1 MFAEQLAEAGSRL
14 LAAVLEAARLQLDKP
29 AERSVAQQRRDTLQA
44 LMAHGEEWADR
55 LSEMLRDAAVA
66 DRPSTGTGALVASM
80 QGHTQKLMLVD
91 DETVQKEIF
100 ISRLSQAIVDLAV
113 WEFNDLNTRVAAL
126 EGLDELAD
134 HDLFRPQ
141 QLAKIV
147 VRSFIDSDFGPDAWA
162 GVENVMK
169 AEISALAT
177 EAYHEANRFLVEKGV
192 LPDVNLRTLIRR
204 SVDRTPVVASRQMP
218 LEDFNNT
225 GSGGASTGSGGTQ
238 FAPTT
243 YSGPGAY
250 GGGQGGPGGG
260 QGNHRGGQAGYGG
273 QGGQG
278 GQGGGQA
285 GYGGQGGGHGGYGG
299 QGGQG
304 GGSQDGYGGQGGSG
318 QGGHAGGQ
326 GGGGPGGYGGGQGG
340 GSQGGYGGQGGQG
353 GQGGGQGGYGGGQAG
368 GGQGGY
374 GGGPGGSGPGGYG
387 GGQGGGQGGYAP
399 GQAGGNGGGAGGA
412 TGYAGGG
419 GQGGQAAGGPGGGP
433 AGPGGSGTGDFMR
446 NTTLHPMGDAASAG
460 GAPGG
465 AGPGAPNVG
474 ISVTGNVKAP
484 NGVGGGG
491 SGGGAFVSQ
500 QQVQVDATLR
510 RFGRTMERHVQGFM
524 NTQRFSMPSAEI
536 TGAIAQAQQV
546 FVQHVEARQNE
557 GSVLAPTEMIEAL
570 RQQKQELKSTAST
583 QEERATIEVVA
594 LLFQSILTEDRIP
607 SAVRVWF
614 ARLQMPTLRVAM
626 AEPDFFSSAQHPAR
640 RLIDRMGACVMGF
653 DAAPQGAGPEL
664 EGEVAR
670 VVQVVE
676 AFPETGRKV
685 FQTVLVEFERFVE
698 RFFRDQNET
707 TKKGVSLASQVEQ
720 RETLA
725 IQYTIELRKLLD
737 GVPVQDGVR
746 EFMFQ
751 VWADVLATTAMRHG
765 LQSDETRV
773 VREAALELVWI
784 ASAKTTREE
793 RAEVI
798 RRLGPLL
805 AALRQG
811 MLAGGLPPERQET
824 SLRALNVAL
833 TAAFAARTASI
844 DPDQFGRLK
853 TRLEALDEILPDA
866 DFEIDDSFALDL
878 SGHESDELEIV
889 AEGGATPAASAL
901 AAADEMMVGAW
912 YMLDY
917 RDRQEAVQLAWQGMR
932 KQLSLFVSASG
943 RCVLFQ
949 RRRLAAF
956 LQAQLLVPAQDES
969 LTIAATRSA
978 IEKINADPD
987 RLK

>member
-1 MFAEQLAEAGSRL
+1 MFAEQLAEAGARL
-14 LAAVLEAARLQLDKP
+14 LAAVLEAARVALDKP
-29 AERSVAQQRRDTLQA
+29 AERSVAQQRRDTLQS
-44 LMAHGEEWADR
+44 LMTHGEEWIER
-55 LSEMLRDAAVA
+55 QNEMLRDAAA
-66 DRPSTGTGALVASM
+66 GDIPNTTTGSLVASM
-80 QGHTQKLMLVD
+80 TGQTQKLMLVD

-100 ISRLSQAIVDLAV
+100 ISRLSQAIVDVAV
-113 WEFNDLNTRVAAL
+113 WELNDLKTRVAAL
-126 EGLDELAD
+126 ESLDELSD

-141 QLAKIV
+141 QLAKVI
-147 VRSFIDSDFGPDAWA
+147 VRSFIDSDFGPGAWA
-162 GVENVMK
+162 DVENTMK
-169 AEISALAT
+169 LEISALAT
-177 EAYHEANRFLVEKGV
+177 EAYHEANRFLIEKGV

-204 SVDRTPVVASRQMP
+204 SVDRAPVVASRQMP
-218 LEDFNNT
+218 MEDFRNT
-225 GSGGASTGSGGTQ
+225 SSGGGITTGGGGTQ
-238 FAPTT
+238 FAPTS
-243 YSGPGAY
+243 YGGPGAY
-250 GGGQGGPGGG
+250 GGQGAGYGGSQGGHGGG
-260 QGNHRGGQAGYGG
+260 QGGYGGGQGGGYGG
-273 QGGQG
+273 QGGQGG

-285 GYGGQGGGHGGYGG
+285 GYGGHG
-299 QGGQG
+299 
-304 GGSQDGYGGQGGSG
+304 
-318 QGGHAGGQ
+318 
-326 GGGGPGGYGGGQGG
+326 GGGQGG
-340 GSQGGYGGQGGQG
+340 YG
-353 GQGGGQGGYGGGQAG
+353 GQGGGQGGYGGPGG
-368 GGQGGY
+368 HGGQGSGY
-374 GGGPGGSGPGGYG
+374 VGPG
-387 GGQGGGQGGYAP
+387 GGQGGGGGGGGSAPGQGNGGGYGAP

-412 TGYAGGG
+412 VGYSGGNGQGGNGGAAGG
-419 GQGGQAAGGPGGGP
+419 GQGAPGGG
-433 AGPGGSGTGDFMR
+433 GTADFMR
-446 NTTLHPMGDAASAG
+446 NATLQPMGGAAGA
-460 GAPGG
+460 APGG
-465 AGPGAPNVG
+465 AGGPGAPNVG
-474 ISVTGNVKAP
+474 VSVTGNVKAP
-484 NGVGGGG
+484 AGGGG
-491 SGGGAFVSQ
+491 GPFVSP

-546 FVQHVEARQNE
+546 FVQQVEARRNE
-557 GSVLAPTEMIEAL
+557 GSVLAPTEMIEVL
-570 RQQKQELKSTAST
+570 RQQKQEIKSTANT

-594 LLFQSILTEDRIP
+594 LLFASILTEDRIP

-640 RLIDRMGACVMGF
+640 RLIDRMGASVMGF
-653 DAAPQGAGPEL
+653 DAAPQSAGPEL
-664 EGEVAR
+664 EAEVAR

-685 FQTVLVEFERFVE
+685 FQTVLVEFERFLE
-698 RFFRDQNET
+698 KFFRDQNEV

-746 EFMFQ
+746 EFLFQ
-751 VWADVLATTAMRHG
+751 VWADILATTAMRHG

-793 RAEVI
+793 RADVI

-824 SLRALNVAL
+824 SLRSLNVAL
-833 TAAFAARTASI
+833 TAAFAARTSTI

-853 TRLEALDEILPDA
+853 QRLEALDEILPDA

-889 AEGGATPAASAL
+889 AEGGSTPSAGAL

-932 KQLSLFVSASG
+932 KQLSLFVSSSG

-956 LQAQLLVPAQDES
+956 LQAQLLVAAQDES

>member
-1 MFAEQLAEAGSRL
+1 MLEGQSTPDIARKARQMFAEQLADAGARL
-14 LAAVLEAARLQLDKP
+14 LNTVLEAARLQLDKP
-29 AERSVAQQRRDTLQA
+29 AERSVVQQRRDTLQA
-44 LMAHGEEWADR
+44 LMSHGQEWVER
-55 LSEMLRDAAVA
+55 LGESLRDAGVS
-66 DRPSTGTGALVASM
+66 DQPTTSTGALVASM

-100 ISRLSQAIVDLAV
+100 VSRLSQAIVDLAV
-113 WEFNDLNTRVAAL
+113 WELNDLGTRIAAL
-126 EGLDELAD
+126 EGLDEMAD

-141 QLAKIV
+141 QLAKII
-147 VRSFIDSDFGPDAWA
+147 VRSFIDSDFGADAWA
-162 GVENVMK
+162 GVEPTLKV
-169 AEISALAT
+169 EIGALAT
-177 EAYHEANRFLVEKGV
+177 EAYHEANRFLIEKGV
-192 LPDVNLRTLIRR
+192 LPEVNLRTLIRR
-204 SVDRTPVVASRQMP
+204 SVDRAPVVGSRPMG
-218 LEDFNNT
+218 LDEFRST
-225 GSGGASTGSGGTQ
+225 SGGGTSTSSGGTT
-238 FAPTT
+238 FAPTA
-243 YSGPGAY
+243 YGGSGH
-250 GGGQGGPGGG
+250 GGGQGQGSHGGQAGQGSGPGGG
-260 QGNHRGGQAGYGG
+260 QGGS
-273 QGGQG
+273 
-278 GQGGGQA
+278 
-285 GYGGQGGGHGGYGG
+285 GHGGGN
-299 QGGQG
+299 
-304 GGSQDGYGGQGGSG
+304 
-318 QGGHAGGQ
+318 
-326 GGGGPGGYGGGQGG
+326 
-340 GSQGGYGGQGGQG
+340 
-353 GQGGGQGGYGGGQAG
+353 GQGGYGGG
-368 GGQGGY
+368 
-374 GGGPGGSGPGGYG
+374 
-387 GGQGGGQGGYAP
+387 
-399 GQAGGNGGGAGGA
+399 N
-412 TGYAGGG
+412 GGG
-419 GQGGQAAGGPGGGP
+419 GQGGNG
-433 AGPGGSGTGDFMR
+433 GGSGMAEFMR
-446 NTTLHPMGDAASAG
+446 NTTLHPMDEG
-460 GAPGG
+460 G
-465 AGPGAPNVG
+465 
-474 ISVTGNVKAP
+474 T
-484 NGVGGGG
+484 GGGG
-491 SGGGAFVSQ
+491 SGAGGSGGAATGGGAGGGAGGPAGAAGAAGGKGGGTGQFSSPAS
-500 QQVQVDATLR
+500 VQVDATLR

-524 NTQRFSMPSAEI
+524 NTQRTAAPSGEM
-536 TGAIAQAQQV
+536 TGALAAAQRV
-546 FVQHVEARQNE
+546 FVERVQAHQNE
-557 GSVLAPTEMIEAL
+557 GVGLAAAEMVDAL
-570 RQQKQELKSTAST
+570 REQKQALKSVANT

-607 SAVRVWF
+607 TSVRVWF

-626 AEPDFFSSAQHPAR
+626 SEPDFFSSAQHPAR

-685 FQTVLVEFERFVE
+685 FQTVLVEFERFIE
-698 RFFRDQNET
+698 RYFRDQNET

-746 EFMFQ
+746 EFLFQ

-765 LQSDETRV
+765 PQSDETRA
-773 VREAALELVWI
+773 VRDAALELVWI

-811 MLAGGLPPERQET
+811 MLSGGLPGDRQET
-824 SLRALNVAL
+824 SLRALNVSL
-833 TAAFAARTASI
+833 TAAFAARSAAI
-844 DPDQFGRLK
+844 DTDQLSRLK
-853 TRLEALDEILPDA
+853 LRLEALDEILPDA

-889 AEGGATPAASAL
+889 AEGGMTPSAGAL
-901 AAADEMMVGAW
+901 AATDEMLVGAW
-912 YMLDY
+912 YMLEY

-932 KQLSLFVSASG
+932 KQLSLFVSSRG

-956 LQAQLLVPAQDES
+956 LQAQLLTPAQDES

>member
-1 MFAEQLAEAGSRL
+1 MFAELLAEAGPRL
-14 LAAVLEAARLQLDKP
+14 LAAVLEAARLLLDKP

-44 LMAHGEEWADR
+44 LMTHGEEWIDR
-55 LSEMLRDAAVA
+55 QGEMLRDAAVS
-66 DRPSTGTGALVASM
+66 DRPTTSTGALVASM

-100 ISRLSQAIVDLAV
+100 ISRLSQAIVDVAV
-113 WEFNDLNTRVAAL
+113 WELNDLTTRVSAL
-126 EGLDELAD
+126 EGLPELAD

-141 QLAKIV
+141 QLSKII

-162 GVENVMK
+162 GIEATVKVEI
-169 AEISALAT
+169 AALAT
-177 EAYHEANRFLVEKGV
+177 EAYHEANRYLIEKGV
-192 LPDVNLRTLIRR
+192 LPEVNLRTLIRR
-204 SVDRTPVVASRQMP
+204 SVDRGPVVASRQVP
-218 LEDFNNT
+218 LEDFRT
-225 GSGGASTGSGGTQ
+225 TGGSGVTTGGSATQ
-238 FAPTT
+238 FAPTA
-243 YSGPGAY
+243 YGGPGGH
-250 GGGQGGPGGG
+250 GGGQGG
-260 QGNHRGGQAGYGG
+260 AGRSGPVG
-273 QGGQG
+273 I
-278 GQGGGQA
+278 GQGGG
-285 GYGGQGGGHGGYGG
+285 YV
-299 QGGQG
+299 
-304 GGSQDGYGGQGGSG
+304 
-318 QGGHAGGQ
+318 
-326 GGGGPGGYGGGQGG
+326 
-340 GSQGGYGGQGGQG
+340 
-353 GQGGGQGGYGGGQAG
+353 GQGGYGSQGNASGGTGQSGGPIGSNSYTGVNNYSGGNGAAG
-368 GGQGGY
+368 GGAADFARGGTLS
-374 GGGPGGSGPGGYG
+374 P
-387 GGQGGGQGGYAP
+387 
-399 GQAGGNGGGAGGA
+399 
-412 TGYAGGG
+412 TGEA
-419 GQGGQAAGGPGGGP
+419 
-433 AGPGGSGTGDFMR
+433 
-446 NTTLHPMGDAASAG
+446 
-460 GAPGG
+460 

-474 ISVTGNVKAP
+474 ISVTGNVNAP
-484 NGVGGGG
+484 GGGG
-491 SGGGAFVSQ
+491 QFVSPASA
-500 QQVQVDATLR
+500 QVDATLR

-524 NTQRFSMPSAEI
+524 NTQRLSAPSVEI
-536 TGAIAQAQQV
+536 IGAIASAQRV
-546 FVQHVEARQNE
+546 FVEQVEARRNE
-557 GSVLAPTEMIEAL
+557 GSALAPAEMVEAL
-570 RQQKQELKSTAST
+570 REQKQAVKTTANT

-594 LLFQSILTEDRIP
+594 LLFASILTEDKIP
-607 SAVRVWF
+607 PTVRVWF

-698 RFFRDQNET
+698 KFFRDQNET

-746 EFMFQ
+746 DFMFQ

-798 RRLGPLL
+798 RRLAPLL
-805 AALRQG
+805 ASLRQG
-811 MLAGGLPPERQET
+811 MVAGGLPAERQET
-824 SLRALNVAL
+824 SLRALNIAL
-833 TAAFAARTASI
+833 TAAFAARSASI
-844 DPDQFGRLK
+844 DPDQLGRLK

-889 AEGGATPAASAL
+889 AEGGATPSAGAL
-901 AAADEMMVGAW
+901 AAADEIVVGAW
-912 YMLDY
+912 YLLEY
-917 RDRQEAVQLAWQGMR
+917 RDRQEEMQLAWQGMR
-932 KQLSLFVSASG
+932 KQLSLFVSARG

-956 LQAQLLVPAQDES
+956 LQAQLLTPAQNES
-969 LTIAATRSA
+969 LTTAATRSA

>member
-1 MFAEQLAEAGSRL
+1 MFAEQLAEVGPRL
-14 LAAVLEAARLQLDKP
+14 LTAVLDAARLQLDKP
-29 AERSVAQQRRDTLQA
+29 AERSVAQQRRDTMQA
-44 LMAHGEEWADR
+44 LMTHGQEWIER
-55 LSEMLRDAAVA
+55 QGELLRDACVA
-66 DRPSTGTGALVASM
+66 DRTTTGTGALVASM

-100 ISRLSQAIVDLAV
+100 VSRLSQAIVDQAV
-113 WEFNDLNTRVAAL
+113 WELNDLGTRISAL
-126 EGLDELAD
+126 EGLEELAD

-141 QLAKIV
+141 QLAKII

-162 GVENVMK
+162 GIESTVRV
-169 AEISALAT
+169 EISTLAT
-177 EAYHEANRFLVEKGV
+177 EAYHEANRYLIEKGV
-192 LPDVNLRTLIRR
+192 LPEVNLRTLIRR
-204 SVDRTPVVASRQMP
+204 TVDRAPVVASRQMG
-218 LEDFNNT
+218 LDEFKNT
-225 GSGGASTGSGGTQ
+225 GSGGTSTSSGGTT
-238 FAPTT
+238 FAPTA
-243 YSGPGAY
+243 YAGSGHGGA
-250 GGGQGGPGGG
+250 Q
-260 QGNHRGGQAGYGG
+260 GGQA
-273 QGGQG
+273 
-278 GQGGGQA
+278 
-285 GYGGQGGGHGGYGG
+285 
-299 QGGQG
+299 
-304 GGSQDGYGGQGGSG
+304 
-318 QGGHAGGQ
+318 
-326 GGGGPGGYGGGQGG
+326 
-340 GSQGGYGGQGGQG
+340 
-353 GQGGGQGGYGGGQAG
+353 GGQGGYGGGQG
-368 GGQGGY
+368 GSHGGQGG
-374 GGGPGGSGPGGYG
+374 
-387 GGQGGGQGGYAP
+387 
-399 GQAGGNGGGAGGA
+399 AGD
-412 TGYAGGG
+412 GGG
-419 GQGGQAAGGPGGGP
+419 GGVA
-433 AGPGGSGTGDFMR
+433 DFMR
-446 NTTLHPMGDAASAG
+446 NTTLHPMGEGSGGYAG
-460 GAPGG
+460 SG
-465 AGPGAPNVG
+465 
-474 ISVTGNVKAP
+474 
-484 NGVGGGG
+484 GGGG
-491 SGGGAFVSQ
+491 SGGPGGAAVPGGAISGKGGGGAGGGQFSSPGS
-500 QQVQVDATLR
+500 VQVDATLR

-524 NTQRFSMPSAEI
+524 NTQRISAPSGEM
-536 TGAIAQAQQV
+536 TGALAQAQRV
-546 FVQHVEARQNE
+546 FVERVEAHRNE
-557 GSVLAPTEMIEAL
+557 GSALAPTEMIDAL
-570 RQQKQELKSTAST
+570 RQQKQALKSVANT

-607 SAVRVWF
+607 TSVRVWF

-626 AEPDFFSSAQHPAR
+626 SEPDFFSSAQHPAR

-698 RFFRDQNET
+698 RYFRDQNET

-720 RETLA
+720 RETMA

-746 EFMFQ
+746 EFLFQ

-765 LQSDETRV
+765 PQSEETRT
-773 VREAALELVWI
+773 VRDAALELVWI

-811 MLAGGLPPERQET
+811 MLAGGLPAERQET
-824 SLRALNVAL
+824 SLRALNISL
-833 TAAFAARTASI
+833 TAAFAARSAAI
-844 DPDQFGRLK
+844 DSEQLSRLK
-853 TRLEALDEILPDA
+853 LRLEALDEILPDA

-889 AEGGATPAASAL
+889 AEGGMTPSAGAL
-901 AAADEMMVGAW
+901 AATDEMLVGAW
-912 YMLDY
+912 YMLEY

-932 KQLSLFVSASG
+932 KQLSLFVSSRG

-956 LQAQLLVPAQDES
+956 LQAQLLTPAQDES

>member
-14 LAAVLEAARLQLDKP
+14 LSAVLEAARLQLDKP

-44 LMAHGEEWADR
+44 LMTHGEEWVDR
-55 LSEMLRDAAVA
+55 LGEMLRDAAVA

-100 ISRLSQAIVDLAV
+100 ISRLSQAIVDQAV
-113 WEFNDLNTRVAAL
+113 WEFNDLSTRVAAL

-147 VRSFIDSDFGPDAWA
+147 VRSFIDSDFGPDAWS
-162 GVENVMK
+162 GVESVVK
-169 AEISALAT
+169 LELSALAT

-204 SVDRTPVVASRQMP
+204 SVDRTPVVGSRQMP

-225 GSGGASTGSGGTQ
+225 SGGGTSTGSGGTQ

-243 YSGPGAY
+243 YGGPGGY
-250 GGGQGGPGGG
+250 GGGPGGG
-260 QGNHRGGQAGYGG
+260 QGNQR
-273 QGGQG
+273 GGQG

-285 GYGGQGGGHGGYGG
+285 GYGGQGGYGG
-299 QGGQG
+299 
-304 GGSQDGYGGQGGSG
+304 
-318 QGGHAGGQ
+318 
-326 GGGGPGGYGGGQGG
+326 P
-340 GSQGGYGGQGGQG
+340 
-353 GQGGGQGGYGGGQAG
+353 GGGQAG
-368 GGQGGY
+368 YGGQGGY
-374 GGGPGGSGPGGYG
+374 GGGPGG
-387 GGQGGGQGGYAP
+387 GGQGGYGP

-412 TGYAGGG
+412 VGYAADN
-419 GQGGQAAGGPGGGP
+419 GQGGGNGAGGGP
-433 AGPGGSGTGDFMR
+433 AGPGGGSMADFMR
-446 NTTLHPMGDAASAG
+446 NTTLHPMGDG
-460 GAPGG
+460 GGVGGGPGG
-465 AGPGAPNVG
+465 GGPGAPNVG
-474 ISVTGNVKAP
+474 ISVTGNVRAP
-484 NGVGGGG
+484 AG
-491 SGGGAFVSQ
+491 GGGAFVSQ

-524 NTQRFSMPSAEI
+524 NTQRFQMPSAEI

-546 FVQHVEARQNE
+546 FVQRVEARQNE
-557 GSVLAPTEMIEAL
+557 GSALAPTEMIEAL
-570 RQQKQELKSTAST
+570 QKQKQELKSTANT

-698 RFFRDQNET
+698 KFFRDQNET

-805 AALRQG
+805 AALRRG

-833 TAAFAARTASI
+833 TAAFAARTATI
-844 DPDQFGRLK
+844 DPEQFGRLK

-901 AAADEMMVGAW
+901 AAADEMMVGGW

>member
-1 MFAEQLAEAGSRL
+1 MFAEQLAEAGPRL
-14 LAAVLEAARLQLDKP
+14 LSAVLEAARAQLDKP
-29 AERSVAQQRRDTLQA
+29 AERSVAQQRRDTMQA
-44 LMAHGEEWADR
+44 LMTHGEEWIDR
-55 LSEMLRDAAVA
+55 QGEMLRDAAVA

-100 ISRLSQAIVDLAV
+100 ISRLSQAIVDVAV

-141 QLAKIV
+141 QIAKIV

-162 GVENVMK
+162 GVESVIK
-169 AEISALAT
+169 LELGALAT
-177 EAYHEANRFLVEKGV
+177 EGYHEANRFLIEKGV

-204 SVDRTPVVASRQMP
+204 SVDRAPVVASRQMP
-218 LEDFNNT
+218 LEDFRNT
-225 GSGGASTGSGGTQ
+225 SSGGASTGSGGTQ

-243 YSGPGAY
+243 Y
-250 GGGQGGPGGG
+250 
-260 QGNHRGGQAGYGG
+260 
-273 QGGQG
+273 
-278 GQGGGQA
+278 
-285 GYGGQGGGHGGYGG
+285 
-299 QGGQG
+299 
-304 GGSQDGYGGQGGSG
+304 
-318 QGGHAGGQ
+318 
-326 GGGGPGGYGGGQGG
+326 GGPGGYGGGQGG
-340 GSQGGYGGQGGQG
+340 HGGGQGGQG
-353 GQGGGQGGYGGGQAG
+353 GQGGYGAGQGSGH
-368 GGQGGY
+368 GGQGGSH
-374 GGGPGGSGPGGYG
+374 GGYTGGQGGYG
-387 GGQGGGQGGYAP
+387 GGQGGGQGGYAGGQGGQGGGGQGGQGGYGGGQGAGGQGGYGGGQGGGGQGGYGP

-412 TGYAGGG
+412 TGYAGGNGQG
-419 GQGGQAAGGPGGGP
+419 GQGGGNGGPGGGP
-433 AGPGGSGTGDFMR
+433 AGPGGGSMADFMR
-446 NTTLHPMGDAASAG
+446 NTTLHPMGDAGGAG

-465 AGPGAPNVG
+465 GGPGAPNVG

-484 NGVGGGG
+484 NGGGG
-491 SGGGAFVSQ
+491 GGGAFVSP

-765 LQSDETRV
+765 LQSGETRV

-889 AEGGATPAASAL
+889 AEGGATPAAGAL

>member
-1 MFAEQLAEAGSRL
+1 MFAEQLAEAGGRL
-14 LAAVLEAARLQLDKP
+14 LTSVLEAARLQLDKP
-29 AERSVAQQRRDTLQA
+29 AERSVAQQRRDTMQA
-44 LMAHGEEWADR
+44 LMAHGEEWIDR
-55 LSEMLRDAAVA
+55 QGEMLRDACVA
-66 DRPSTGTGALVASM
+66 DRPTTGTGALVASM

-113 WEFNDLNTRVAAL
+113 WELNDLSTRVAAL

-141 QLAKIV
+141 QLAKII
-147 VRSFIDSDFGPDAWA
+147 VRSFIDSDFGADAWA
-162 GVENVMK
+162 GIEGHVKVEI
-169 AEISALAT
+169 AALAT
-177 EAYHEANRFLVEKGV
+177 EAYHEANRFLIEKGV
-192 LPDVNLRTLIRR
+192 LPEVNLRTLIRR
-204 SVDRTPVVASRQMP
+204 SVDRAPVVASRQMP
-218 LEDFNNT
+218 LEDFRNT
-225 GSGGASTGSGGTQ
+225 SDGGTSTGGGGTQ
-238 FAPTT
+238 FAPTA
-243 YSGPGAY
+243 YSGPGGY
-250 GGGQGGPGGG
+250 GQSGQGGGQGG
-260 QGNHRGGQAGYGG
+260 Q
-273 QGGQG
+273 
-278 GQGGGQA
+278 
-285 GYGGQGGGHGGYGG
+285 
-299 QGGQG
+299 
-304 GGSQDGYGGQGGSG
+304 
-318 QGGHAGGQ
+318 
-326 GGGGPGGYGGGQGG
+326 GGYGGGQGG
-340 GSQGGYGGQGGQG
+340 GGHGGGQGGQGSGQGGYGAGQG
-353 GQGGGQGGYGGGQAG
+353 GQGGGQGGYGGGQ
-368 GGQGGY
+368 
-374 GGGPGGSGPGGYG
+374 GGYG
-387 GGQGGGQGGYAP
+387 GGQGGQSGGNGGGYGGGNGSA
-399 GQAGGNGGGAGGA
+399 GHGGGAGGGNGGPGGAGGAGPGGGGGSMADFMRNTSLQPMGDGGASGGPSGPGGPAGAGGGAGGA
-412 TGYAGGG
+412 
-419 GQGGQAAGGPGGGP
+419 
-433 AGPGGSGTGDFMR
+433 
-446 NTTLHPMGDAASAG
+446 
-460 GAPGG
+460 
-465 AGPGAPNVG
+465 GAPNVG
-474 ISVTGNVKAP
+474 ITVTGNVKAP
-484 NGVGGGG
+484 GAAGGGG
-491 SGGGAFVSQ
+491 GGQFVSPAS
-500 QQVQVDATLR
+500 VQVDATLR

-524 NTQRFSMPSAEI
+524 NTQRFTMPSGEM
-536 TGAIAQAQQV
+536 TGAIAAAQQV
-546 FVQHVEARQNE
+546 FVERVEARRNE
-557 GSVLAPTEMIEAL
+557 GSSLAPAEMVDAL
-570 RQQKQELKSTAST
+570 RQQKQALKSTAST

-594 LLFQSILTEDRIP
+594 LLFQSILTEERIP

-698 RFFRDQNET
+698 KFFREQNEM

-746 EFMFQ
+746 EFLFQ

-765 LQSDETRV
+765 LQGEETRV
-773 VREAALELVWI
+773 VRDAALELVWI

-798 RRLGPLL
+798 RRLAPLL
-805 AALRQG
+805 GSLRQG
-811 MLAGGLPPERQET
+811 MLAGGLPAERQES
-824 SLRALNVAL
+824 SLRALNIAL
-833 TAAFAARTASI
+833 TAAFAARTATI
-844 DPDQFGRLK
+844 DPDQLGRLK
-853 TRLEALDEILPDA
+853 QRLEALDEILPDA

-889 AEGGATPAASAL
+889 AEGGSTPSAGAL
-901 AAADEMMVGAW
+901 AAADEMLVGAW
-912 YMLDY
+912 YMLEY
-917 RDRQEAVQLAWQGMR
+917 RDRQEQVQLAWQGMR
-932 KQLSLFVSASG
+932 KQLSLFVSARG

-956 LQAQLLVPAQDES
+956 LQAQLLTPAQEES
-969 LTIAATRSA
+969 LTMAATRSA

>member
-1 MFAEQLAEAGSRL
+1 MFAELLAEAGPRL
-14 LAAVLEAARLQLDKP
+14 LAAVLEAARLLLDKP

-44 LMAHGEEWADR
+44 LMAHGEEWIDR
-55 LSEMLRDAAVA
+55 QGEMLRDAAVS
-66 DRPSTGTGALVASM
+66 DRPTTSTGALVASM

-100 ISRLSQAIVDLAV
+100 ISRLSQAIVDVAV
-113 WEFNDLNTRVAAL
+113 WELNDLTTRVAAL
-126 EGLDELAD
+126 EGLNELAD

-141 QLAKIV
+141 QLSKII
-147 VRSFIDSDFGPDAWA
+147 VRSFIDSDFGADAWA
-162 GVENVMK
+162 GIEATVKVEI
-169 AEISALAT
+169 AAFAT
-177 EAYHEANRFLVEKGV
+177 EAYHEANRFLIERGV
-192 LPDVNLRTLIRR
+192 LPEVNLRTLIRR
-204 SVDRTPVVASRQMP
+204 SVDRGPVVASRQVP
-218 LEDFNNT
+218 LEDYRT
-225 GSGGASTGSGGTQ
+225 TGGAGLTTGGSATQ
-238 FAPTT
+238 FAPT
-243 YSGPGAY
+243 AY
-250 GGGQGGPGGG
+250 
-260 QGNHRGGQAGYGG
+260 
-273 QGGQG
+273 
-278 GQGGGQA
+278 
-285 GYGGQGGGHGGYGG
+285 
-299 QGGQG
+299 
-304 GGSQDGYGGQGGSG
+304 
-318 QGGHAGGQ
+318 
-326 GGGGPGGYGGGQGG
+326 
-340 GSQGGYGGQGGQG
+340 
-353 GQGGGQGGYGGGQAG
+353 
-368 GGQGGY
+368 
-374 GGGPGGSGPGGYG
+374 SGPGGYG
-387 GGQGGGQGGYAP
+387 GGQGGGQGGGGQP
-399 GQAGGNGGGAGGA
+399 G
-412 TGYAGGG
+412 GGG
-419 GQGGQAAGGPGGGP
+419 GQPGGGHGYPAGNGQGGGYVGQGGPGSVP
-433 AGPGGSGTGDFMR
+433 AGPGGPGQSGGSGHIGSNSYTGV
-446 NTTLHPMGDAASAG
+446 NSYTG
-460 GAPGG
+460 GSNAPGG
-465 AGPGAPNVG
+465 MAEYMRGTTLSPTGEAAGPAAPNVG
-474 ISVTGNVKAP
+474 ISVTGNVRAP
-484 NGVGGGG
+484 AGGGG
-491 SGGGAFVSQ
+491 PFVSPAS
-500 QQVQVDATLR
+500 VQVDATLR

-524 NTQRFSMPSAEI
+524 NTQRLSAPSVEI
-536 TGAIAQAQQV
+536 IGAIASAQRV
-546 FVQHVEARQNE
+546 FVERVEARRNE
-557 GSVLAPTEMIEAL
+557 GSALAPAEMVEAL
-570 RQQKQELKSTAST
+570 REQKQAVKTTANT

-594 LLFQSILTEDRIP
+594 LLFASILTEDKIP
-607 SAVRVWF
+607 PTVRVWF

-698 RFFRDQNET
+698 KFFRDQNET

-746 EFMFQ
+746 DFMFQ

-798 RRLGPLL
+798 RRLAPLL
-805 AALRQG
+805 ASLRQG
-811 MLAGGLPPERQET
+811 MVAGGLPAERQET
-824 SLRALNVAL
+824 SLRALNIAL
-833 TAAFAARTASI
+833 TAAFAARSASI
-844 DPDQFGRLK
+844 DPDQLGRLK

-889 AEGGATPAASAL
+889 AEGGATPSAGSL
-901 AAADEMMVGAW
+901 AAADEIVVGAW
-912 YMLDY
+912 YMLEY
-917 RDRQEAVQLAWQGMR
+917 RDRQEEMQLAWQGMR
-932 KQLSLFVSASG
+932 KQLSLFVSARG

-956 LQAQLLVPAQDES
+956 LQAQLLMPAQNES
-969 LTIAATRSA
+969 LTTAATRSA

>member
-1 MFAEQLAEAGSRL
+1 MLEGKSSPDIARKARQMFAEQLAEAGPRL
-14 LAAVLEAARLQLDKP
+14 LTAVLDAARLQLDKP
-29 AERSVAQQRRDTLQA
+29 AERSVAQQRRDTMQA
-44 LMAHGEEWADR
+44 LMTHGQEWIER
-55 LSEMLRDAAVA
+55 QGEVLRDACVA
-66 DRPSTGTGALVASM
+66 DRSTTGTGALVASM

-100 ISRLSQAIVDLAV
+100 VSRLSQAIVDQAV
-113 WEFNDLNTRVAAL
+113 WELNDLGTRISAL
-126 EGLDELAD
+126 EGLEELAD

-141 QLAKIV
+141 QLAKII

-162 GVENVMK
+162 GVESTVRL
-169 AEISALAT
+169 EISTLAT
-177 EAYHEANRFLVEKGV
+177 EAYHEANRYLIEKGV
-192 LPDVNLRTLIRR
+192 LPEVNLRTLIRR
-204 SVDRTPVVASRQMP
+204 SVDRAPVVASRQMG
-218 LEDFNNT
+218 LDEFRNT
-225 GSGGASTGSGGTQ
+225 SSGGTSTSSGGTT
-238 FAPTT
+238 FAPTS
-243 YSGPGAY
+243 YAGSGHGGA
-250 GGGQGGPGGG
+250 
-260 QGNHRGGQAGYGG
+260 
-273 QGGQG
+273 QGGQTG
-278 GQGGGQA
+278 GQ
-285 GYGGQGGGHGGYGG
+285 
-299 QGGQG
+299 
-304 GGSQDGYGGQGGSG
+304 
-318 QGGHAGGQ
+318 
-326 GGGGPGGYGGGQGG
+326 
-340 GSQGGYGGQGGQG
+340 
-353 GQGGGQGGYGGGQAG
+353 
-368 GGQGGY
+368 
-374 GGGPGGSGPGGYG
+374 GGYG
-387 GGQGGGQGGYAP
+387 GGQGGGQGGSGG
-399 GQAGGNGGGAGGA
+399 GQGGGQGGYGGSQGAQGGAGYGGGNGNGNGNGNSGHGGGGNGG
-412 TGYAGGG
+412 GGG
-419 GQGGQAAGGPGGGP
+419 GQGGGGGGV
-433 AGPGGSGTGDFMR
+433 ADFMR
-446 NTTLHPMGDAASAG
+446 NTTLHPMGEGSGGYAG
-460 GAPGG
+460 SG
-465 AGPGAPNVG
+465 
-474 ISVTGNVKAP
+474 
-484 NGVGGGG
+484 GGGG
-491 SGGGAFVSQ
+491 SGGPGGAAVPGGSIGAKADGKGGGGQFGSPGS
-500 QQVQVDATLR
+500 VQVDATLR

-524 NTQRFSMPSAEI
+524 NTQRISAPSGEM
-536 TGAIAQAQQV
+536 TGALAQAQRV
-546 FVQHVEARQNE
+546 FVERVEAHRNE
-557 GSVLAPTEMIEAL
+557 GSALEPTEMIDAL
-570 RQQKQELKSTAST
+570 RQQKQALKSVANT

-607 SAVRVWF
+607 TSVRVWF

-626 AEPDFFSSAQHPAR
+626 SEPDFFSSAQHPAR

-698 RFFRDQNET
+698 RYFRDQNET

-720 RETLA
+720 RETMA

-746 EFMFQ
+746 EFLFQ

-765 LQSDETRV
+765 PQSEETRI
-773 VREAALELVWI
+773 VRDAALELVWI

-811 MLAGGLPPERQET
+811 MLAGGLPAERQET
-824 SLRALNVAL
+824 SLRALNISL
-833 TAAFAARTASI
+833 TAAFAARSAAI
-844 DPDQFGRLK
+844 DSEQLSRLK
-853 TRLEALDEILPDA
+853 LRLEALDEILPDA

-889 AEGGATPAASAL
+889 AEGGTTPSAGAL
-901 AAADEMMVGAW
+901 AATDEMLVGAW
-912 YMLDY
+912 YMLEY

-932 KQLSLFVSASG
+932 KQLSLFVSSRG

-956 LQAQLLVPAQDES
+956 LQAQLLTPAQDES

>member
-14 LAAVLEAARLQLDKP
+14 LAGVLEAARLLLDKP

-44 LMAHGEEWADR
+44 LMTHGEEWIER
-55 LSEMLRDAAVA
+55 QGEMLRDACVA

-113 WEFNDLNTRVAAL
+113 WELNDLTTRVAAL
-126 EGLDELAD
+126 EGLDELPD

-141 QLAKIV
+141 QLAKII
-147 VRSFIDSDFGPDAWA
+147 VRSFIDSDFGADAWA
-162 GVENVMK
+162 GIEPTVK
-169 AEISALAT
+169 GEIAVLAT
-177 EAYHEANRFLVEKGV
+177 EAYHEANRFLIEKGV
-192 LPDVNLRTLIRR
+192 LPEVNLRTLIRR
-204 SVDRTPVVASRQMP
+204 SVDRGPVVASRQMP
-218 LEDFNNT
+218 LEDFRNT
-225 GSGGASTGSGGTQ
+225 STGGAPSTGSGGTQ
-238 FAPTT
+238 FAPT
-243 YSGPGAY
+243 AY
-250 GGGQGGPGGG
+250 AGGPGG
-260 QGNHRGGQAGYGG
+260 APSTGYGG
-273 QGGQG
+273 GHGGHG
-278 GQGGGQA
+278 GQGGGQG
-285 GYGGQGGGHGGYGG
+285 GYSGGQGGYGG
-299 QGGQG
+299 GQ
-304 GGSQDGYGGQGGSG
+304 
-318 QGGHAGGQ
+318 
-326 GGGGPGGYGGGQGG
+326 GGYGGGQGG
-340 GSQGGYGGQGGQG
+340 GSHPGGQGGG
-353 GQGGGQGGYGGGQAG
+353 STGYGGQGGYGGGGQG
-368 GGQGGY
+368 GGQGAQ
-374 GGGPGGSGPGGYG
+374 GGPGGSGQAGGYG
-387 GGQGGGQGGYAP
+387 A
-399 GQAGGNGGGAGGA
+399 GNGGG
-412 TGYAGGG
+412 GGG
-419 GQGGQAAGGPGGGP
+419 GGGGGAPGGGP
-433 AGPGGSGTGDFMR
+433 ADFMR
-446 NTTLHPMGDAASAG
+446 NATLAPMGDGGGPGGQA
-460 GAPGG
+460 GAPG
-465 AGPGAPNVG
+465 GPGAPNVG
-474 ISVTGNVKAP
+474 VTVTGNVKAP
-484 NGVGGGG
+484 
-491 SGGGAFVSQ
+491 GGAGNGHFVSPAS
-500 QQVQVDATLR
+500 VQVDATLR

-524 NTQRFSMPSAEI
+524 NTQRLSAPSGEM
-536 TGAIAQAQQV
+536 TGAIASAQRV
-546 FVQHVEARQNE
+546 FVERVEARRNE
-557 GSVLAPTEMIEAL
+557 GSALAPAEIVEAL
-570 RQQKQELKSTAST
+570 REQKQALKTTANT

-614 ARLQMPTLRVAM
+614 ARLQMPVLRVAL

-685 FQTVLVEFERFVE
+685 FQTVLVEFERFIE
-698 RFFRDQNET
+698 KFFRDQNET

-746 EFMFQ
+746 EFLFQ

-811 MLAGGLPPERQET
+811 MLAGGLPAERQET
-824 SLRALNVAL
+824 SLRALNIAL
-833 TAAFAARTASI
+833 TAAFAARSASI
-844 DPDQFGRLK
+844 DPDQLGRLK
-853 TRLEALDEILPDA
+853 QRLEALDEILPDA

-889 AEGGATPAASAL
+889 AEGGSTPSAGAL
-901 AAADEMMVGAW
+901 AATDEMLVGSW
-912 YMLDY
+912 YMLEY
-917 RDRQEAVQLAWQGMR
+917 RDRQEAMQLAWQGMR
-932 KQLSLFVSASG
+932 KQLSLFVSARG

>member
-1 MFAEQLAEAGSRL
+1 MLEGKSSPDIARKARQMFAEQLAEAGPRL
-14 LAAVLEAARLQLDKP
+14 LTAVLDAARLQLDKP
-29 AERSVAQQRRDTLQA
+29 AERSVAQQRRDTMQA
-44 LMAHGEEWADR
+44 LMTHGQEWIER
-55 LSEMLRDAAVA
+55 QGELLRDACVA
-66 DRPSTGTGALVASM
+66 DRTTTGTGALVASM

-100 ISRLSQAIVDLAV
+100 VSRLSQAIVDQAV
-113 WEFNDLNTRVAAL
+113 WELNDLGTRISAL
-126 EGLDELAD
+126 EGLEELAD

-141 QLAKIV
+141 QLAKII

-162 GVENVMK
+162 GVESTVRL
-169 AEISALAT
+169 EISTLAT
-177 EAYHEANRFLVEKGV
+177 EAYHEANRYLIEKGV
-192 LPDVNLRTLIRR
+192 LPEVNLRTLIRR
-204 SVDRTPVVASRQMP
+204 SVDRAPVVASRQMG
-218 LEDFNNT
+218 LDEFRNT
-225 GSGGASTGSGGTQ
+225 SGGGSSTGSGGTT
-238 FAPTT
+238 FAPTA
-243 YSGPGAY
+243 YGGGSGQGGGQGGQGGGQGGFGGSQGGGQGGY

-260 QGNHRGGQAGYGG
+260 QGGTGYGG
-273 QGGQG
+273 GN
-278 GQGGGQA
+278 
-285 GYGGQGGGHGGYGG
+285 
-299 QGGQG
+299 GGQG
-304 GGSQDGYGGQGGSG
+304 GGSGAHGGGSG
-318 QGGHAGGQ
+318 GGGQ
-326 GGGGPGGYGGGQGG
+326 GGGGHGG
-340 GSQGGYGGQGGQG
+340 
-353 GQGGGQGGYGGGQAG
+353 
-368 GGQGGY
+368 
-374 GGGPGGSGPGGYG
+374 
-387 GGQGGGQGGYAP
+387 
-399 GQAGGNGGGAGGA
+399 GGNGGG
-412 TGYAGGG
+412 GGG
-419 GQGGQAAGGPGGGP
+419 VA
-433 AGPGGSGTGDFMR
+433 DFMR
-446 NTTLHPMGDAASAG
+446 NTTLHPMGEGSGGYAG
-460 GAPGG
+460 SGG
-465 AGPGAPNVG
+465 
-474 ISVTGNVKAP
+474 
-484 NGVGGGG
+484 GGGG
-491 SGGGAFVSQ
+491 SGGPGGAAVPGGSISAKADGKGGGGAGGGQFSSPGS
-500 QQVQVDATLR
+500 VQVDATLR

-524 NTQRFSMPSAEI
+524 NTQRISAPSGEM
-536 TGAIAQAQQV
+536 TGALAQAQRV
-546 FVQHVEARQNE
+546 FVERVEAHRNE
-557 GSVLAPTEMIEAL
+557 GSALEPTEMIDAL
-570 RQQKQELKSTAST
+570 RQQKQALKSVANT

-607 SAVRVWF
+607 TSVRVWF

-626 AEPDFFSSAQHPAR
+626 SEPDFFSSAQHPAR

-698 RFFRDQNET
+698 RYFRDQNET

-720 RETLA
+720 RETMA

-746 EFMFQ
+746 EFLFQ

-765 LQSDETRV
+765 PQSEETRT
-773 VREAALELVWI
+773 VRDAALELVWI

-811 MLAGGLPPERQET
+811 MLAGGLPAERQET
-824 SLRALNVAL
+824 SLRALNISL
-833 TAAFAARTASI
+833 TAAFAARSAAI
-844 DPDQFGRLK
+844 DSEQLSRLK
-853 TRLEALDEILPDA
+853 LRLEALDEILPDA

-889 AEGGATPAASAL
+889 AEGGMTPSAGAL
-901 AAADEMMVGAW
+901 AATDEMLVGAW
-912 YMLDY
+912 YMLEY

-932 KQLSLFVSASG
+932 KQLSLFVSSRG

-956 LQAQLLVPAQDES
+956 LQAQLLTPAQDES

>member
-1 MFAEQLAEAGSRL
+1 MFAEQIAEAGPRL
-14 LAAVLEAARLQLDKP
+14 LASVLEAARLLLDKP
-29 AERSVAQQRRDTLQA
+29 AERSVVQQRRDTLQA
-44 LMAHGEEWADR
+44 LMAHGEEWIGRQA
-55 LSEMLRDAAVA
+55 EMLRDACVA
-66 DRPSTGTGALVASM
+66 DRPTTGTGALVASM

-100 ISRLSQAIVDLAV
+100 ISRLSQAIVDVAV
-113 WEFNDLNTRVAAL
+113 WELNDLSTRIAAL
-126 EGLDELAD
+126 EGLDELLD

-141 QLAKIV
+141 QLAKVI
-147 VRSFIDSDFGPDAWA
+147 VRSFIDSDFGSDAWA
-162 GVENVMK
+162 GIEAQVK
-169 AEISALAT
+169 LEIGALAT
-177 EAYHEANRFLVEKGV
+177 EAYHEANRFLIEKGV
-192 LPDVNLRTLIRR
+192 LPEVNLRTLIRR
-204 SVDRTPVVASRQMP
+204 TVDRAPVVASRQMP
-218 LEDFNNT
+218 LEDFRNT
-225 GSGGASTGSGGTQ
+225 SGGATSTSGGATQ
-238 FAPTT
+238 FAPT
-243 YSGPGAY
+243 AY
-250 GGGQGGPGGG
+250 GGPDGHGP
-260 QGNHRGGQAGYGG
+260 
-273 QGGQG
+273 
-278 GQGGGQA
+278 
-285 GYGGQGGGHGGYGG
+285 GGQGGGHGG
-299 QGGQG
+299 QG
-304 GGSQDGYGGQGGSG
+304 
-318 QGGHAGGQ
+318 
-326 GGGGPGGYGGGQGG
+326 
-340 GSQGGYGGQGGQG
+340 
-353 GQGGGQGGYGGGQAG
+353 
-368 GGQGGY
+368 
-374 GGGPGGSGPGGYG
+374 GGYG
-387 GGQGGGQGGYAP
+387 GGQGGGQGGYG
-399 GQAGGNGGGAGGA
+399 GQ
-412 TGYAGGG
+412 GG
-419 GQGGQAAGGPGGGP
+419 GQGGQGGYGNQGGGQGGQGGYGNQGGGQGGQGGYGGGQGGGQGAHGGGQPGGNGNGNGHSGGGDAGGGGAGGNGGPGGG
-433 AGPGGSGTGDFMR
+433 GSMADFMR
-446 NTTLHPMGDAASAG
+446 NTSLQPMV
-460 GAPGG
+460 GG
-465 AGPGAPNVG
+465 AGGTAGPGAAGGPAAPNVG

-484 NGVGGGG
+484 GGGG
-491 SGGGAFVSQ
+491 GGGAQFVSPAS
-500 QQVQVDATLR
+500 VQVDATLR

-524 NTQRFSMPSAEI
+524 NTQRFTMPSGEM
-536 TGAIAQAQQV
+536 TGAIAAAQQV
-546 FVQHVEARQNE
+546 FVERVEARRQE
-557 GSVLAPTEMIEAL
+557 GSNLAPAEMVDAL
-570 RQQKQELKSTAST
+570 RQQKQALKNTAST

-594 LLFQSILTEDRIP
+594 LLFQSILTEERIP

-685 FQTVLVEFERFVE
+685 FQTVLVEFERFIE
-698 RFFRDQNET
+698 KFFRDQNET

-746 EFMFQ
+746 EFLFQ

-765 LQSDETRV
+765 LQGEETRI
-773 VREAALELVWI
+773 VRDAALELVWI

-805 AALRQG
+805 ASLRQG
-811 MLAGGLPPERQET
+811 MLAGGLPAERQET
-824 SLRALNVAL
+824 SLRSLNIAL
-833 TAAFAARTASI
+833 TAAFAARTATI
-844 DPDQFGRLK
+844 DPDQLDRLK
-853 TRLEALDEILPDA
+853 QRLEALDEILPDA

-889 AEGGATPAASAL
+889 AEGGATPSAGAL
-901 AAADEMMVGAW
+901 AATDEMLVGAW
-912 YMLDY
+912 YMLEY
-917 RDRQEAVQLAWQGMR
+917 RDRQEEVQLAWQGMR
-932 KQLSLFVSASG
+932 KQLSLFVSARG

-956 LQAQLLVPAQDES
+956 LQAQLLTPAQNES

>member
-1 MFAEQLAEAGSRL
+1 MFAEQLAEAGARL
-14 LAAVLEAARLQLDKP
+14 LAAVLEAARLALDKP
-29 AERSVAQQRRDTLQA
+29 AERSVAQQRRDTLQS
-44 LMAHGEEWADR
+44 LMTHGEEWIER
-55 LSEMLRDAAVA
+55 QNEMLRDAAA
-66 DRPSTGTGALVASM
+66 GDIPNTTTGSLVASM
-80 QGHTQKLMLVD
+80 TGQTQKLMLVD

-100 ISRLSQAIVDLAV
+100 ISRLSQAIVDQAV
-113 WEFNDLNTRVAAL
+113 WELNDLKTRVAAL
-126 EGLDELAD
+126 ESLDELAD

-141 QLAKIV
+141 QLAKVI
-147 VRSFIDSDFGPDAWA
+147 VRSFIDSDFGPGAWA
-162 GVENVMK
+162 DVENTMK
-169 AEISALAT
+169 LEIATLAT
-177 EAYHEANRFLVEKGV
+177 EAYHEANRFLIEKGV

-204 SVDRTPVVASRQMP
+204 SVDRAPVVASRQMP
-218 LEDFNNT
+218 MEDFRNT
-225 GSGGASTGSGGTQ
+225 SSGGGITTSGGGTQ
-238 FAPTT
+238 FAPTS
-243 YSGPGAY
+243 YGGPGAY
-250 GGGQGGPGGG
+250 GGQGGHGGG
-260 QGNHRGGQAGYGG
+260 QGGYGGGQGGYGGQAG
-273 QGGQG
+273 QGG

-285 GYGGQGGGHGGYGG
+285 GYGGHGGGA
-299 QGGQG
+299 QG
-304 GGSQDGYGGQGGSG
+304 
-318 QGGHAGGQ
+318 
-326 GGGGPGGYGGGQGG
+326 GGGQGG
-340 GSQGGYGGQGGQG
+340 YGGQG
-353 GQGGGQGGYGGGQAG
+353 GQGGGQGGYGGQGGHG
-368 GGQGGY
+368 GGQGSGY
-374 GGGPGGSGPGGYG
+374 VGPG
-387 GGQGGGQGGYAP
+387 GGQGGGGAPGQGNGGGYGAP
-399 GQAGGNGGGAGGA
+399 GQAGGGNGNGGAVGYAGGNGQGGNGGGANGG
-412 TGYAGGG
+412 
-419 GQGGQAAGGPGGGP
+419 AAGGSPG
-433 AGPGGSGTGDFMR
+433 AAGSGGMADFMR
-446 NTTLHPMGDAASAG
+446 NATLQPMGGGAAGA
-460 GAPGG
+460 APGG
-465 AGPGAPNVG
+465 AGAPGAPNVG
-474 ISVTGNVKAP
+474 VSVTGNVKAP
-484 NGVGGGG
+484 AGGGG
-491 SGGGAFVSQ
+491 GPFVSP

-546 FVQHVEARQNE
+546 FVQQVEARRNE
-557 GSVLAPTEMIEAL
+557 GSVLAPTEMVEAL
-570 RQQKQELKSTAST
+570 RQQKQELKNTANT

-594 LLFQSILTEDRIP
+594 LLFASILTEDRIP

-685 FQTVLVEFERFVE
+685 FQTVLVEFERFIE

-746 EFMFQ
+746 EFLFQ
-751 VWADVLATTAMRHG
+751 VWADILATTAMRHG

-824 SLRALNVAL
+824 SLRSLNVAL
-833 TAAFAARTASI
+833 TAAFAARTSTI

-853 TRLEALDEILPDA
+853 QRLEALDEILPDA

-889 AEGGATPAASAL
+889 AEGGATPSAGAL

-912 YMLDY
+912 FMLDY
-917 RDRQEAVQLAWQGMR
+917 RERQEAVQLAWQGMR
-932 KQLSLFVSASG
+932 KQLSLFVSSSG

>member
-1 MFAEQLAEAGSRL
+1 MFAEQLAEAGPRL
-14 LAAVLEAARLQLDKP
+14 LAAVLEAARLLLDKP

-44 LMAHGEEWADR
+44 LMSHGEEWIER
-55 LSEMLRDAAVA
+55 QGEMLRDACVA
-66 DRPSTGTGALVASM
+66 DRPTTGTGALVASM

-100 ISRLSQAIVDLAV
+100 ISRLSQGIVDLAV
-113 WEFNDLNTRVAAL
+113 WELNDLTTRIAAL
-126 EGLDELAD
+126 EGLEELPE
-134 HDLFRPQ
+134 HDLFRPH
-141 QLAKIV
+141 QLSKIII
-147 VRSFIDSDFGPDAWA
+147 RSFIDSDFGTDAWA
-162 GVENVMK
+162 GIESSVKVE
-169 AEISALAT
+169 IGALVT
-177 EAYHEANRFLVEKGV
+177 EAYHEANRFLIEKGV
-192 LPDVNLRTLIRR
+192 LPEVNLRTLIRR
-204 SVDRTPVVASRQMP
+204 SVDRGPVVASRQMP
-218 LEDFNNT
+218 LEDFRNT
-225 GSGGASTGSGGTQ
+225 SSGGTTTSGGGTQ
-238 FAPTT
+238 FAPTA
-243 YSGPGAY
+243 YGGPGAY
-250 GGGQGGPGGG
+250 GGGQGGERGGQGGHGGHGGG
-260 QGNHRGGQAGYGG
+260 QTGYGGGG

-278 GQGGGQA
+278 GYAGGGQ
-285 GYGGQGGGHGGYGG
+285 GGHGGGQGGG
-299 QGGQG
+299 QT
-304 GGSQDGYGGQGGSG
+304 
-318 QGGHAGGQ
+318 
-326 GGGGPGGYGGGQGG
+326 GYGGGQGG
-340 GSQGGYGGQGGQG
+340 GGQG
-353 GQGGGQGGYGGGQAG
+353 
-368 GGQGGY
+368 GGY
-374 GGGPGGSGPGGYG
+374 GGGPGGANG
-387 GGQGGGQGGYAP
+387 GGP
-399 GQAGGNGGGAGGA
+399 GQAGGNGVGGNAGGA
-412 TGYAGGG
+412 DGGP
-419 GQGGQAAGGPGGGP
+419 PGGGSM
-433 AGPGGSGTGDFMR
+433 ADFMR
-446 NTTLHPMGDAASAG
+446 NTSLQPMGEGA

-465 AGPGAPNVG
+465 PAAPNVG

-484 NGVGGGG
+484 AGGGG
-491 SGGGAFVSQ
+491 GGGGGQFVSPAS
-500 QQVQVDATLR
+500 VQVDATLR

-524 NTQRFSMPSAEI
+524 NTQRFTMPSGEM
-536 TGAIAQAQQV
+536 TGAIAVAQQV
-546 FVQHVEARQNE
+546 FVERVEARRQE
-557 GSVLAPTEMIEAL
+557 GGSLAPAEMVDAL
-570 RQQKQELKSTAST
+570 RQQKQALKNTAST

-594 LLFQSILTEDRIP
+594 LLFQSILTEERIP

-698 RFFRDQNET
+698 KFFREQNEM

-746 EFMFQ
+746 EFLFQ

-765 LQSDETRV
+765 LQGEETRI
-773 VREAALELVWI
+773 VRDAALELVWI

-805 AALRQG
+805 ASLRQG
-811 MLAGGLPPERQET
+811 MLAGGLPSERQET
-824 SLRALNVAL
+824 SLRALNIAL
-833 TAAFAARTASI
+833 TAAFAARTATI
-844 DPDQFGRLK
+844 DPDQLGRLK
-853 TRLEALDEILPDA
+853 QRLEALDEILPEA

-889 AEGGATPAASAL
+889 AEGGSTPSAGAL
-901 AAADEMMVGAW
+901 AATDEMQVGAW
-912 YMLDY
+912 YMLEY

-932 KQLSLFVSASG
+932 KQLSLFVSAGG

-956 LQAQLLVPAQDES
+956 LQAQLLTPAQNES

>member
-1 MFAEQLAEAGSRL
+1 MFAEQMADAGPRL
-14 LAAVLEAARLQLDKP
+14 LASVLEAARLLLDKP

-44 LMAHGEEWADR
+44 LMSHGEEWIDR
-55 LSEMLRDAAVA
+55 QGEMLRDACVA

-100 ISRLSQAIVDLAV
+100 ISRLSQSIVDVAV
-113 WEFNDLNTRVAAL
+113 WELNDLSTRVAAL
-126 EGLDELAD
+126 EGLEELSE

-141 QLAKIV
+141 QLSKII
-147 VRSFIDSDFGPDAWA
+147 VRSFIDSDFGADAWS
-162 GVENVMK
+162 GVESTMK
-169 AEISALAT
+169 VEISALAT
-177 EAYHEANRFLVEKGV
+177 EAYHEANRFLIEKGV

-204 SVDRTPVVASRQMP
+204 SVDRAPVIASRQMP
-218 LEDFNNT
+218 LEDFRNT
-225 GSGGASTGSGGTQ
+225 SNGGMASTGSGGTQ

-243 YSGPGAY
+243 YSPGY
-250 GGGQGGPGGG
+250 GSERGGQGG
-260 QGNHRGGQAGYGG
+260 QSGYGG

-278 GQGGGQA
+278 G
-285 GYGGQGGGHGGYGG
+285 
-299 QGGQG
+299 
-304 GGSQDGYGGQGGSG
+304 
-318 QGGHAGGQ
+318 HA
-326 GGGGPGGYGGGQGG
+326 
-340 GSQGGYGGQGGQG
+340 GGQG
-353 GQGGGQGGYGGGQAG
+353 GQGGGQGGGYGGGPS
-368 GGQGGY
+368 GY
-374 GGGPGGSGPGGYG
+374 GGGPGGQGGHG
-387 GGQGGGQGGYAP
+387 GSQGGGNHGAGGQGGG
-399 GQAGGNGGGAGGA
+399 NG
-412 TGYAGGG
+412 GYAGGG
-419 GQGGQAAGGPGGGP
+419 GGNGGGGQGGSAGVGVGP
-433 AGPGGSGTGDFMR
+433 AGGGSGGGGSGGGGGMADFMR
-446 NTTLHPMGDAASAG
+446 NTTLQSTGGDGGAG
-460 GAPGG
+460 GGQG
-465 AGPGAPNVG
+465 GPGAPNVG
-474 ISVTGNVKAP
+474 ITVTGNVKAP
-484 NGVGGGG
+484 GGGGGGG
-491 SGGGAFVSQ
+491 SGGQFASPA
-500 QQVQVDATLR
+500 QVQVDATLR

-524 NTQRFSMPSAEI
+524 NTQRFSMPSGEM
-536 TGAIAQAQQV
+536 TGAIAAAQQV
-546 FVQHVEARQNE
+546 FVQHVEARRNE
-557 GSVLAPTEMIEAL
+557 GSSLAPAEMIDAL

-594 LLFQSILTEDRIP
+594 LLFASILTEDRIP

-685 FQTVLVEFERFVE
+685 FQTVLVEFERFIE
-698 RFFRDQNET
+698 KFFRDQNET
-707 TKKGVSLASQVEQ
+707 TKRGVSLASQVEQ

-746 EFMFQ
+746 EFLFQ

-805 AALRQG
+805 ASLRQG

-824 SLRALNVAL
+824 SLRSLNIAL
-833 TAAFAARTASI
+833 TAAFAARSAAI

-853 TRLEALDEILPDA
+853 QRLEALDEILPDA

-889 AEGGATPAASAL
+889 AEGGATPSAGAL
-901 AAADEMMVGAW
+901 AATDEMLVGAW
-912 YMLDY
+912 YMLEY
-917 RDRQEAVQLAWQGMR
+917 RDRQEAMQLAWQGMR
-932 KQLSLFVSASG
+932 KQLSLFVSSGG

>member
-1 MFAEQLAEAGSRL
+1 MFAEQLAEAGARL
-14 LAAVLEAARLQLDKP
+14 LAGVLEAARLALDKP
-29 AERSVAQQRRDTLQA
+29 AERSVAQQRRDTLQS
-44 LMAHGEEWADR
+44 LMTHGEEWIER
-55 LSEMLRDAAVA
+55 QNEMLRDAAA
-66 DRPSTGTGALVASM
+66 GEHASTSTGALVASM
-80 QGHTQKLMLVD
+80 TGHTQKLMLVD

-100 ISRLSQAIVDLAV
+100 ISRLSQAIVDVAV
-113 WEFNDLNTRVAAL
+113 WELNDLKTRVAAL

-141 QLAKIV
+141 QLAKVI
-147 VRSFIDSDFGPDAWA
+147 VRSFIDSDFGPNAWA
-162 GVENVMK
+162 DVENTMK
-169 AEISALAT
+169 LEISALAT
-177 EAYHEANRFLVEKGV
+177 EAYHEANRFLIEKGV

-204 SVDRTPVVASRQMP
+204 SVDRAPVVASRQMP
-218 LEDFNNT
+218 MEDFRNT
-225 GSGGASTGSGGTQ
+225 SSGGITTGGGGTQ

-243 YSGPGAY
+243 YGGPGAY
-250 GGGQGGPGGG
+250 GGGQGGGQGG
-260 QGNHRGGQAGYGG
+260 QRGPAGYG
-273 QGGQG
+273 GGQG

-285 GYGGQGGGHGGYGG
+285 GYGGGQGGHGGQGGGGQAGYGG
-299 QGGQG
+299 QGG
-304 GGSQDGYGGQGGSG
+304 GGQGG
-318 QGGHAGGQ
+318 
-326 GGGGPGGYGGGQGG
+326 Y
-340 GSQGGYGGQGGQG
+340 G
-353 GQGGGQGGYGGGQAG
+353 GQGGGQGGYGGQGG

-374 GGGPGGSGPGGYG
+374 GGQSGYGGQGGYG
-387 GGQGGGQGGYAP
+387 GGQGGGDHGGAGGPGGYGGPGQGAP
-399 GQAGGNGGGAGGA
+399 GQGGGGGAGGAAGYAGGSGQGGNGGGAGSD
-412 TGYAGGG
+412 G
-419 GQGGQAAGGPGGGP
+419 GQGGAAGPGGGM
-433 AGPGGSGTGDFMR
+433 ADFMR
-446 NTTLHPMGDAASAG
+446 NTTLHPMGGGAGGGPAG
-460 GAPGG
+460 GAAG
-465 AGPGAPNVG
+465 GPGAPNVG

-484 NGVGGGG
+484 AGGGG
-491 SGGGAFVSQ
+491 GPFVSP

-536 TGAIAQAQQV
+536 TGAIAAAQQV
-546 FVQHVEARQNE
+546 FVQRVEARQNE
-557 GSVLAPTEMIEAL
+557 GSSLAPTEMIEAL
-570 RQQKQELKSTAST
+570 REQKQAIKSTANT

-594 LLFQSILTEDRIP
+594 LLFASILTEDRIP

-685 FQTVLVEFERFVE
+685 FQTVLVEFERFIE

-746 EFMFQ
+746 EFLFQ
-751 VWADVLATTAMRHG
+751 VWADILATTAMRHG
-765 LQSDETRV
+765 LQSEETRV

-833 TAAFAARTASI
+833 TAAFAARTATI
-844 DPDQFGRLK
+844 DPEQFGRLK
-853 TRLEALDEILPDA
+853 QRLEALDEILPDA

-889 AEGGATPAASAL
+889 AEGGATPSAGAL

-917 RDRQEAVQLAWQGMR
+917 RERQEAVQLAWQGMR

-956 LQAQLLVPAQDES
+956 LQGQLLVAAQDES

>member
-1 MFAEQLAEAGSRL
+1 MVEGKSSPDIARKARQTFAEQMADAGPRL
-14 LAAVLEAARLQLDKP
+14 LAAVLEAARLLLDKP
-29 AERSVAQQRRDTLQA
+29 AERSVAQQRRDTLQS
-44 LMAHGEEWADR
+44 LMTHGEEWIER
-55 LSEMLRDAAVA
+55 LGEMLRDACVA
-66 DRPSTGTGALVASM
+66 DRPSTSTGALVASM

-100 ISRLSQAIVDLAV
+100 ISRLSQAIVDQAV
-113 WEFNDLNTRVAAL
+113 WELNDLTTRVSAL
-126 EGLDELAD
+126 EGREELSE

-147 VRSFIDSDFGPDAWA
+147 VRSFIDSDFGPDAWS
-162 GVENVMK
+162 GVENTMK
-169 AEISALAT
+169 VEISALAT
-177 EAYHEANRFLVEKGV
+177 EGYHEANRYLVEKGV
-192 LPDVNLRTLIRR
+192 MPDVNLRTLIRR
-204 SVDRTPVVASRQMP
+204 SVDRAPVVASRQMP
-218 LEDFNNT
+218 MEDFNST
-225 GSGGASTGSGGTQ
+225 SQGGASTGSGGTQ
-238 FAPTT
+238 FAPTA
-243 YSGPGAY
+243 YS
-250 GGGQGGPGGG
+250 Q
-260 QGNHRGGQAGYGG
+260 GYGG
-273 QGGQG
+273 QGGASG
-278 GQGGGQA
+278 GQGRQGGPSGHGNGPGGGGQNA
-285 GYGGQGGGHGGYGG
+285 GHGGG
-299 QGGQG
+299 Q
-304 GGSQDGYGGQGGSG
+304 SG
-318 QGGHAGGQ
+318 QQ
-326 GGGGPGGYGGGQGG
+326 GGYGGGQGG
-340 GSQGGYGGQGGQG
+340 QGGGQGGQG
-353 GQGGGQGGYGGGQAG
+353 GQGGGQGGHGGSQ
-368 GGQGGY
+368 GGQGGHGGQGGQGGDGGGGNGGGGASGQSGY
-374 GGGPGGSGPGGYG
+374 GVGPAGGNAGAGGGNGGGGGAGGGSMADFMRNTSLHPMQGEGGGPGGPGASG
-387 GGQGGGQGGYAP
+387 
-399 GQAGGNGGGAGGA
+399 
-412 TGYAGGG
+412 
-419 GQGGQAAGGPGGGP
+419 
-433 AGPGGSGTGDFMR
+433 
-446 NTTLHPMGDAASAG
+446 SA
-460 GAPGG
+460 
-465 AGPGAPNVG
+465 GAPNVG
-474 ISVTGNVKAP
+474 ITVTGNVKAP
-484 NGVGGGG
+484 GG
-491 SGGGAFVSQ
+491 SAGGQFASPA
-500 QQVQVDATLR
+500 QVQVDATLR

-524 NTQRFSMPSAEI
+524 NTQRFSMPSGEM
-536 TGAIAQAQQV
+536 TGAIAAAQQV
-546 FVQHVEARQNE
+546 FVQHVEARRNE
-557 GSVLAPTEMIEAL
+557 GSSLAPAEMIDAL
-570 RQQKQELKSTAST
+570 RQQKQELKSTANT

-594 LLFQSILTEDRIP
+594 LLFASILTEDRIP

-685 FQTVLVEFERFVE
+685 FQTVLVEFERFIE
-698 RFFRDQNET
+698 KFFRDQNET

-746 EFMFQ
+746 EFLFQ

-805 AALRQG
+805 ASLRKG

-824 SLRALNVAL
+824 SLRSLNIAL
-833 TAAFAARTASI
+833 TAAFAARSAAI

-853 TRLEALDEILPDA
+853 QRLEALDEILPDA

-889 AEGGATPAASAL
+889 AEGGATPSAGAL
-901 AAADEMMVGAW
+901 AATDEMLVGAW
-912 YMLDY
+912 YMLEY
-917 RDRQEAVQLAWQGMR
+917 RDRQEAMQLAWQGMR
-932 KQLSLFVSASG
+932 KQLSLFVSSGG

>member
-1 MFAEQLAEAGSRL
+1 MFAEQLVEAGARL
-14 LAAVLEAARLQLDKP
+14 LAAVLEAARLALDKP

-44 LMAHGEEWADR
+44 LMTHGQEWIER
-55 LSEMLRDAAVA
+55 QNEMLRDAAVA
-66 DRPSTGTGALVASM
+66 DQPNTSTGALVASM
-80 QGHTQKLMLVD
+80 TGHTQKLMLVD

-100 ISRLSQAIVDLAV
+100 VSRLSQAIVDQAV
-113 WEFNDLNTRVAAL
+113 WELNDLKTRVCAL
-126 EGLDELAD
+126 EGLEELAD

-141 QLAKIV
+141 QLAKVV
-147 VRSFIDSDFGPDAWA
+147 VRAFIDSDFGPGAWA
-162 GVENVMK
+162 DVENTMK
-169 AEISALAT
+169 VELSALAT
-177 EAYHEANRFLVEKGV
+177 EAYHEANRFLIEKGV

-204 SVDRTPVVASRQMP
+204 SVDRAPVVASRQMP
-218 LEDFNNT
+218 MEDFRST
-225 GSGGASTGSGGTQ
+225 SGGGVTTSSGGTQ
-238 FAPTT
+238 FAPTS
-243 YSGPGAY
+243 YGPTTQGGSHSTGYGGQRGHGGY
-250 GGGQGGPGGG
+250 GGGQGG
-260 QGNHRGGQAGYGG
+260 
-273 QGGQG
+273 
-278 GQGGGQA
+278 
-285 GYGGQGGGHGGYGG
+285 
-299 QGGQG
+299 
-304 GGSQDGYGGQGGSG
+304 S
-318 QGGHAGGQ
+318 
-326 GGGGPGGYGGGQGG
+326 GGGGPGGYGGQGG
-340 GSQGGYGGQGGQG
+340 PGGQGGA
-353 GQGGGQGGYGGGQAG
+353 GQAG
-368 GGQGGY
+368 SY
-374 GGGPGGSGPGGYG
+374 GGPG
-387 GGQGGGQGGYAP
+387 AP
-399 GQAGGNGGGAGGA
+399 GHAGGNGGGAAGSA
-412 TGYAGGG
+412 AYAGGG
-419 GQGGQAAGGPGGGP
+419 QSGNGGGNHGSPGGG
-433 AGPGGSGTGDFMR
+433 AGGGMADFMR
-446 NTTLHPMGDAASAG
+446 NTSLLPTGDGAAAAAAG
-460 GAPGG
+460 VSKGG
-465 AGPGAPNVG
+465 VN
-474 ISVTGNVKAP
+474 VTGNVKTA
-484 NGVGGGG
+484 GGGG
-491 SGGGAFVSQ
+491 GPFVSP

-524 NTQRFSMPSAEI
+524 NTQRVSMPSGEM
-536 TGAIAQAQQV
+536 TGAIAAAQQV
-546 FVQHVEARQNE
+546 FVEQVEARRNE
-557 GSVLAPTEMIEAL
+557 GVVLAPTEMIEAL
-570 RQQKQELKSTAST
+570 RQQKQELKSTANT

-685 FQTVLVEFERFVE
+685 FQTVLVEFERFIE
-698 RFFRDQNET
+698 KFFRDQNET

-746 EFMFQ
+746 EFLFQ
-751 VWADVLATTAMRHG
+751 IWADVLATTAMRHG
-765 LQSDETRV
+765 LQSAQTRE

-784 ASAKTTREE
+784 ASAKSSREE

-811 MLAGGLPPERQET
+811 MLAGGVPGERQET
-824 SLRALNVAL
+824 TLRALNVAL
-833 TAAFAARTASI
+833 TAAFAARTATI

-853 TRLEALDEILPDA
+853 QRLEALDEILPDA

-889 AEGGATPAASAL
+889 AEGGATPTAGAL
-901 AAADEMMVGAW
+901 AATDEMLVGAW

-917 RDRQEAVQLAWQGMR
+917 RDRQEAVQLAWQGLR

>member
-1 MFAEQLAEAGSRL
+1 MLEGQPSPDIARKARQMFAEQLADAGPRL
-14 LAAVLEAARLQLDKP
+14 LNAVLEAARLLLDKP

-44 LMAHGEEWADR
+44 LMTHGEEWVER
-55 LSEMLRDAAVA
+55 LGESLRDACVA
-66 DRPSTGTGALVASM
+66 DRSTTVTGALVASM

-100 ISRLSQAIVDLAV
+100 ISRLSQSIVDLAV
-113 WEFNDLNTRVAAL
+113 WELNDLGTRIAAL
-126 EGLDELAD
+126 EGLEEMAD

-141 QLAKIV
+141 QLAKII
-147 VRSFIDSDFGPDAWA
+147 VRSFIDSDFGPDSWA
-162 GVENVMK
+162 GVEPTLKV
-169 AEISALAT
+169 EIGALAT
-177 EAYHEANRFLVEKGV
+177 EAYHEANRFLIEKGV
-192 LPDVNLRTLIRR
+192 LPEVNLRTLIRR
-204 SVDRTPVVASRQMP
+204 SVDRAPVVGSRPMG
-218 LEDFNNT
+218 LDEFRNT
-225 GSGGASTGSGGTQ
+225 SGGGTSTGSGGTT

-243 YSGPGAY
+243 YSGS
-250 GGGQGGPGGG
+250 
-260 QGNHRGGQAGYGG
+260 GYG
-273 QGGQG
+273 
-278 GQGGGQA
+278 
-285 GYGGQGGGHGGYGG
+285 
-299 QGGQG
+299 
-304 GGSQDGYGGQGGSG
+304 SQ
-318 QGGHAGGQ
+318 GQ
-326 GGGGPGGYGGGQGG
+326 GGGGPGVQGG
-340 GSQGGYGGQGGQG
+340 PGGHE
-353 GQGGGQGGYGGGQAG
+353 GQGGGQGGYGGGQGGGNGGGNGGAGGHGAHAG
-368 GGQGGY
+368 GGQG
-374 GGGPGGSGPGGYG
+374 
-387 GGQGGGQGGYAP
+387 
-399 GQAGGNGGGAGGA
+399 NGGG
-412 TGYAGGG
+412 
-419 GQGGQAAGGPGGGP
+419 
-433 AGPGGSGTGDFMR
+433 GTADFMR
-446 NTTLHPMGDAASAG
+446 NTTLHPMGEGGGASAG
-460 GAPGG
+460 TGGVSSGMAAPAGG
-465 AGPGAPNVG
+465 GRPDSKGQ
-474 ISVTGNVKAP
+474 
-484 NGVGGGG
+484 VGGGQFSSPG
-491 SGGGAFVSQ
+491 S
-500 QQVQVDATLR
+500 VQVDATLR

-524 NTQRFSMPSAEI
+524 NTQRIAAPSGEM
-536 TGAIAQAQQV
+536 TGALASAQRV
-546 FVQHVEARQNE
+546 FVERVEARRNE
-557 GSVLAPTEMIEAL
+557 GSSLAPAEMVDAL
-570 RQQKQELKSTAST
+570 RQQKQALKTVATT

-607 SAVRVWF
+607 TSVRVWF

-626 AEPDFFSSAQHPAR
+626 SEPDFFSSAQHPAR

-685 FQTVLVEFERFVE
+685 FQTVLVEFERFIE
-698 RFFRDQNET
+698 RYFRDQNET

-746 EFMFQ
+746 EFLFQ

-765 LQSDETRV
+765 PQSEETRA
-773 VREAALELVWI
+773 VRDAALELVWI

-811 MLAGGLPPERQET
+811 MLAGGLPAERQET
-824 SLRALNVAL
+824 SLRALNISL
-833 TAAFAARTASI
+833 TAAFAARSAAI
-844 DPDQFGRLK
+844 DSDQLSRLK
-853 TRLEALDEILPDA
+853 QRLEALDEILPDA

-889 AEGGATPAASAL
+889 AEGGMTPSAGAL
-901 AAADEMMVGAW
+901 AATDEMLVGAW
-912 YMLDY
+912 YMLEY

-932 KQLSLFVSASG
+932 KQLSLFVSGRG

-956 LQAQLLVPAQDES
+956 LQAQLLTPAQDES

>member
-1 MFAEQLAEAGSRL
+1 MVEGKSSPDIARKARQMFAEQIAEAGARL
-14 LAAVLEAARLQLDKP
+14 LTSVLEAARLLLDKP

-44 LMAHGEEWADR
+44 LMTHGEEWVERQA
-55 LSEMLRDAAVA
+55 EMLRDACVA
-66 DRPSTGTGALVASM
+66 DRPTTGTGALVASM
-80 QGHTQKLMLVD
+80 QGQTQKLMLVD

-100 ISRLSQAIVDLAV
+100 ISRLSQSIVDVAV
-113 WEFNDLNTRVAAL
+113 WELNDLSTRIASL
-126 EGLDELAD
+126 EGLDGLAE

-141 QLAKIV
+141 QLAKII

-162 GVENVMK
+162 GIEAQVKVEI
-169 AEISALAT
+169 AALAT
-177 EAYHEANRFLVEKGV
+177 EAYHEANRYLIEKGV
-192 LPDVNLRTLIRR
+192 LPETNLRTLIRR
-204 SVDRTPVVASRQMP
+204 SVDRGPVVASRQMP
-218 LEDFNNT
+218 LEDFHNT
-225 GSGGASTGSGGTQ
+225 GTGATSTSGGGTQ
-238 FAPTT
+238 FAPT
-243 YSGPGAY
+243 AY
-250 GGGQGGPGGG
+250 GGQGGGQGGQGGGHSGGGHGGG
-260 QGNHRGGQAGYGG
+260 QGGHGGW

-278 GQGGGQA
+278 GQGGG
-285 GYGGQGGGHGGYGG
+285 H
-299 QGGQG
+299 
-304 GGSQDGYGGQGGSG
+304 S
-318 QGGHAGGQ
+318 
-326 GGGGPGGYGGGQGG
+326 GGGQ
-340 GSQGGYGGQGGQG
+340 
-353 GQGGGQGGYGGGQAG
+353 
-368 GGQGGY
+368 
-374 GGGPGGSGPGGYG
+374 GGYG
-387 GGQGGGQGGYAP
+387 GGQGGGQGGGGQDGGYGGPGGGQGGYNDGQGGGHGGP
-399 GQAGGNGGGAGGA
+399 GQAGGGNGSGGGGNGGGGGGAGG
-412 TGYAGGG
+412 GNGGPSGGG
-419 GQGGQAAGGPGGGP
+419 G
-433 AGPGGSGTGDFMR
+433 GGSMADFMR
-446 NTTLHPMGDAASAG
+446 NTSLQPMGG
-460 GAPGG
+460 GGG
-465 AGPGAPNVG
+465 AGGPGAAGGQGAPNVG
-474 ISVTGNVKAP
+474 VSVTGNVKAP
-484 NGVGGGG
+484 GGGQ
-491 SGGGAFVSQ
+491 FVSPAS
-500 QQVQVDATLR
+500 VQVDATLR

-524 NTQRFSMPSAEI
+524 NTQRFTMPSGEM
-536 TGAIAQAQQV
+536 TGAIAAAQQV
-546 FVQHVEARQNE
+546 FVERVEARRNE
-557 GSVLAPTEMIEAL
+557 GSNLAPAEMVDAL
-570 RQQKQELKSTAST
+570 RQQKQALKSTAST

-685 FQTVLVEFERFVE
+685 FQTVLVEFERFIE
-698 RFFRDQNET
+698 KFFRDQNET

-737 GVPVQDGVR
+737 GMPVQDGVR
-746 EFMFQ
+746 EFLFQ

-765 LQSDETRV
+765 LQGEETRI
-773 VREAALELVWI
+773 VRDAALELVWI

-805 AALRQG
+805 ASLRQG
-811 MLAGGLPPERQET
+811 MLAGGLPSERQET
-824 SLRALNVAL
+824 SLRALNIAL
-833 TAAFAARTASI
+833 TAAFAARTATI
-844 DPDQFGRLK
+844 DPDQLGRLK
-853 TRLEALDEILPDA
+853 QRLEALDEILPDA

-889 AEGGATPAASAL
+889 AEGGSTPSAGAL
-901 AAADEMMVGAW
+901 AATDEMLVGAW
-912 YMLDY
+912 YMLEY

-932 KQLSLFVSASG
+932 KQLSLFVSARG

-956 LQAQLLVPAQDES
+956 LQAQLLTPAQDES
-969 LTIAATRSA
+969 LTMAATRSA

>member
-1 MFAEQLAEAGSRL
+1 MFAEQLVEAGARL
-14 LAAVLEAARLQLDKP
+14 LAAVLEAARLALDKP

-44 LMAHGEEWADR
+44 LMTHGQEWIER
-55 LSEMLRDAAVA
+55 QSEMLRDAAVA
-66 DRPSTGTGALVASM
+66 DQPNTGTGALVASM
-80 QGHTQKLMLVD
+80 TGHTQKLMLVD

-100 ISRLSQAIVDLAV
+100 VSRLAQAIVDQAV
-113 WEFNDLNTRVAAL
+113 WELNDLKTRVAAL

-141 QLAKIV
+141 QLAKVIV
-147 VRSFIDSDFGPDAWA
+147 RAFVESDFGPGAWA
-162 GVENVMK
+162 DVENTMK
-169 AEISALAT
+169 VEISALAT
-177 EAYHEANRFLVEKGV
+177 EAYHEANRFLIEKGV

-204 SVDRTPVVASRQMP
+204 SVDRAPVVASRQMP
-218 LEDFNNT
+218 IEDFRST
-225 GSGGASTGSGGTQ
+225 SGGGVTTSSGGTQ
-238 FAPTT
+238 FAPTSYGAPT
-243 YSGPGAY
+243 TQGGGQAMGHGGQRGPEGY
-250 GGGQGGPGGG
+250 GGQGGPG
-260 QGNHRGGQAGYGG
+260 Q
-273 QGGQG
+273 
-278 GQGGGQA
+278 
-285 GYGGQGGGHGGYGG
+285 GGYG
-299 QGGQG
+299 
-304 GGSQDGYGGQGGSG
+304 QDGAGPGGYGQGGSG
-318 QGGHAGGQ
+318 QGGAGQGSYGQGGYGQGGSGQGGAGQGSYGQGGSGQGGYGHGGQAGLGGQSGGGQ
-326 GGGGPGGYGGGQGG
+326 GGGGYGGSGGSGGQGA
-340 GSQGGYGGQGGQG
+340 S
-353 GQGGGQGGYGGGQAG
+353 
-368 GGQGGY
+368 
-374 GGGPGGSGPGGYG
+374 
-387 GGQGGGQGGYAP
+387 
-399 GQAGGNGGGAGGA
+399 GQAGGNGGGAAGTSA
-412 TGYAGGG
+412 YAGGG
-419 GQGGQAAGGPGGGP
+419 GQAGNGGVNQGPPGGG
-433 AGPGGSGTGDFMR
+433 GGGMADFMR
-446 NTTLHPMGDAASAG
+446 NTTLLPTGEG
-460 GAPGG
+460 GAQAG
-465 AGPGAPNVG
+465 AGAPRTG

-484 NGVGGGG
+484 AG
-491 SGGGAFVSQ
+491 SGGQFVSP

-524 NTQRFSMPSAEI
+524 NTQRVSMPSGEM
-536 TGAIAQAQQV
+536 TGAIAAAQQV
-546 FVQHVEARQNE
+546 FVEQVEARRNE
-557 GSVLAPTEMIEAL
+557 GVVLAPTEMIEAL

-685 FQTVLVEFERFVE
+685 FQTVLVEFERFIE
-698 RFFRDQNET
+698 KFFRDQNET

-746 EFMFQ
+746 EFLFQ
-751 VWADVLATTAMRHG
+751 IWADVLATTAMRHG
-765 LQSDETRV
+765 LQSTQTRE

-811 MLAGGLPPERQET
+811 MLAGGVPGERQET
-824 SLRALNVAL
+824 TLRALNAAL
-833 TAAFAARTASI
+833 TAAFAARTATI
-844 DPDQFGRLK
+844 DPEQFGRLK
-853 TRLEALDEILPDA
+853 QRLEALDEILPDA

-889 AEGGATPAASAL
+889 AEGGATPSAGAL
-901 AAADEMMVGAW
+901 AATDEMLVGAW

-917 RDRQEAVQLAWQGMR
+917 RDRQEAVQLAWQGLR